1 MHAPRIA
8 NMIARIVFWLCQRA
22 AAVSLKAGARGRR
35 RSAVLA

>member
-8 NMIARIVFWLCQRA
+8 IMIAWIVFWLCQWA
-22 AAVSLKAGARGRR
+22 AAVRLKAGACGRR